1 MIEDAAKHDKK
12 MAPKK
17 KLKKPANAKAT
28 EEEVKEDRPKGDPYY
43 WGQLNDFVRSERFET
58 RIEHM

>member
-1 MIEDAAKHDKK
+1 L
-12 MAPKK
+12 APKK
-17 KLKKPANAKAT
+17 KVKKPTNAKNAD
-28 EEEVKEDRPKGDPYY
+28 EEEKEVRPKGDPFY

>member
-1 MIEDAAKHDKK
+1 MIEDAAKQDKK
-12 MAPKK
+12 LAPKK
-17 KLKKPANAKAT
+17 KVKKPTNAKNAD
-28 EEEVKEDRPKGDPYY
+28 EEEKEVRPKGDPFY